1 MWDFIVLFI
10 ISKTDANVNDIHSV
24 ILHMPFSEC
33 HAMIVQSY
41 ESLFL
46 TFSADVTISV
56 FCAEVLKQADKKK
69 SFGNIFC
76 LVFDHFTDGS
86 C

>member
-69 SFGNIFC
+69 KLWEYFLFSF
-76 LVFDHFTDGS
+76 
-86 C
+86 